1 MDYNN
6 FKKAKGV
13 LMQGTIKFYKMDKG
27 YGFIAGD
34 DGKDYYFHISDVVDR
49 IPEVTMKGTPVRFT
63 PLETRRGIMGK
74 EITALEEIINKE
86 SAEHLRQ
93 IDRTLQ
99 QKFLYRIT
107 LLGSL
112 SIILLSFAG
121 LLFHRFTSVH
131 LTTSLL
137 VMLIALTNL
146 YLLIK
151 REKI

>member
-1 MDYNN
+1 
-6 FKKAKGV
+6 
-13 LMQGTIKFYKMDKG
+13 MQGTIKFYKIDKG

-49 IPEVTMKGTPVRFT
+49 IPEVTMKGTLVHFI

-74 EITALEEIINKE
+74 EITTLEETIKKE
-86 SAEHLRQ
+86 SSEHLKQ

-121 LLFHRFTSVH
+121 LLFHRFTSIH
-131 LTTSLL
+131 LTTTLL
-137 VMLIALTNL
+137 VMLIASANL

-151 REKI
+151 KEKSWLIIPYPFMRQ